1 MTRTQELSR
10 KAADERRRCRDWL
23 LPFMENGR
31 ARVTTKAEFYAVAMR
46 ELGVSKASFDFAW
59 TDAIE
64 RTGRHDWYQPIKPKG
79 SAN

>member
-1 MTRTQELSR
+1 
-10 KAADERRRCRDWL
+10 
-23 LPFMENGR
+23 MENGR